1 MTAVPVLV
9 PKVSVLAARDVG
21 LARTATVHSIDRR
34 SRRIASQVVRPSTIA
49 PATLTPSSWQLT
61 DRGIVLAMAIAAI
74 ILTAAVVVVG
84 LTAVRVTS
92 SDYDPGLQQSQ
103 QAQG

>member
-1 MTAVPVLV
+1 
-9 PKVSVLAARDVG
+9 
-21 LARTATVHSIDRR
+21 
-34 SRRIASQVVRPSTIA
+34 
-49 PATLTPSSWQLT
+49 
-61 DRGIVLAMAIAAI
+61 MAIAAI